1 MATGHGSGPDRAA
14 RSDLLSRHGLPD
26 DLRALARKYP
36 RETWDRHA
44 NLGQMA
50 RFWLDRHNMFRE
62 LGAALVE
69 GAGKFREERVAV
81 RPFIGWLAPRFN
93 FFLGELHNHH
103 MVEDHHY
110 FPVFRAAESR
120 LARGFD
126 ILDADHG
133 TIDALLHQLAEA
145 GGVLDAALSGRGDM
159 AAARAAL
166 AERLDATLPA
176 LLRHLDD
183 EEELVIPLILERTE
197 GALGVG

>member
-1 MATGHGSGPDRAA
+1 MATAHGGGRGRAA
-14 RSDLLSRHGLPD
+14 RSDLLSRQGLPA
-26 DLRALARKYP
+26 DLRALAQKYP

-44 NLGQMA
+44 NLGEMA
-50 RFWLDRHNMFRE
+50 RFWLDRHGMFRE

-69 GAGKFREERVAV
+69 GAGEFREERVAV
-81 RPFIGWLAPRFN
+81 RPFVGWFAPRFN
-93 FFLGELHNHH
+93 FFLEQLHSHH

-110 FPVFRAAESR
+110 FPVFRAAEGR

-133 TIDALLHQLAEA
+133 TIDALLHELSETGGQLD
-145 GGVLDAALSGRGDM
+145 DALAGRGDIK
-159 AAARAAL
+159 AARAAL
-166 AERLDATLPA
+166 ADRLDATLPA

-183 EEELVIPLILERTE
+183 EEELVIPLILDRTE